1 MADSNL
7 LANRQNPACYRL
19 AIRVYLSDLLRRMT
33 VWRMDKGS
41 HCGICRQLMEMF
53 LKAFYRISQSWL
65 LRLEGLPIL
74 NCRK

>member
-1 MADSNL
+1 
-7 LANRQNPACYRL
+7 
-19 AIRVYLSDLLRRMT
+19 
-33 VWRMDKGS
+33 
-41 HCGICRQLMEMF
+41 MEMF